1 MYADMLKR
9 VEPLRNELSSLE
21 NAATG
26 SFYSYYSEICAAL
39 ENGSIHTVRKSRNI
53 TGQNRSPFFLN
64 GANNEV
70 KHYGKRFMGVLLGAG
85 LTGHGHP
92 TCFARKGLPF

>member
-1 MYADMLKR
+1 MQPQVVFTVIIVKFAQPWKMEVFTLC
-9 VEPLRNELSSLE
+9 ESP
-21 NAATG
+21 
-26 SFYSYYSEICAAL
+26 EIL
-39 ENGSIHTVRKSRNI
+39 QGKIGLH
-53 TGQNRSPFFLN
+53 FFLN